1 VHLRNASDAPVY
13 KAHLTVMGMGEHARR
28 KALELSVVP
37 PTQAPAIHAVEIPG
51 AEEDKEHDSLGH
63 PLSEYRV
70 SLRFTDATGV
80 RWIRDEYGSLREL
93 APNLLIWTS
102 PEGAA
107 VVEPFTAEFLAT
119 YCVKAECD
127 KRRIEGE
134 LKSHFIDAKSGP
146 DILIGPHDWVGGLV
160 KRGLVD
166 PITLSDERRSSF
178 APEYLNAFS
187 VEGAL
192 YAVPSSLDTV
202 ALIRNTDLAP
212 DAPESIEQLLAVAK
226 ELRDKGAVTELL
238 TVPVGSLGNPF
249 HVWPIFTSAG
259 GWLFGRGP
267 DGSWDPSQQGITVRG
282 QLSFEPEETGTGG
295 SAVMVRLVARIS
307 HLPGHDSDPMA
318 C

>member
-1 VHLRNASDAPVY
+1 VVNGAPVLVAAVQWGDVPSWFSALVTLAALVFAVVAVVVSRRTFRLESDRDLVNAAARQRSQAALVSAWWAKEEGHQDRPRGHSWAVHLRNASDAPVY

-93 APNLLIWTS
+93 VPNLLIWTS

-146 DILIGPHDWVGGLV
+146 DILIRPHDWVGGLV

-192 YAVPSSLDTV
+192 YAVPS
-202 ALIRNTDLAP
+202 
-212 DAPESIEQLLAVAK
+212 
-226 ELRDKGAVTELL
+226 
-238 TVPVGSLGNPF
+238 
-249 HVWPIFTSAG
+249 
-259 GWLFGRGP
+259 
-267 DGSWDPSQQGITVRG
+267 
-282 QLSFEPEETGTGG
+282 
-295 SAVMVRLVARIS
+295 
-307 HLPGHDSDPMA
+307 
-318 C
+318 